1 MTSLSHVEL
10 YVGDAMSQAADFK
23 KRYGFEVVA
32 VSDVMNDEADHF
44 SVVLRQNAI
53 VLVLTEAR
61 CAAHP
66 AATFVELHGDGVAD
80 IALRVQDAGAA
91 FEDAVRRGAE
101 AVDAGTRAIRAF
113 GEVRH
118 SFVDG
123 ADLRLPLLPR
133 IELTA
138 GPAGTGMLAMDHFA
152 VCLPSGQL
160 PAAVAFYEAVLG
172 LREVFKERIQ
182 VGSQAMRS
190 SVVQSPDRTVT
201 LTLIEPDPDAD
212 AGQIDDFLKSHDGA
226 GVQHIAFGCDDVVA
240 AVSILGERGVD
251 FLQTPGS
258 YYDHLADRL
267 SPVAHTAEELRA
279 LNILVDQDQ
288 DGQLFQIFTS
298 TTHPRRTL
306 FFEIIERIGA
316 RTFGSSNIKAL
327 YEAKEAE
334 HVKGQVQS

>member
-1 MTSLSHVEL
+1 MTSLSHVEF

-32 VSDVMNDEADHF
+32 VSNVMDDDADHF

-61 CAAHP
+61 NSAHP
-66 AATFVELHGDGVAD
+66 AATFVESHGDGVAD
-80 IALRVQDAGAA
+80 IALRVKDAGAA
-91 FEDAVRRGAE
+91 FKDAVRRGAE
-101 AVDAGTRAIRAF
+101 AVDAGSKAIRAF
-113 GEVRH
+113 GDVRH

-123 ADLRLPLLPR
+123 ADLRLPRLPR
-133 IELTA
+133 IELTG

-160 PAAVAFYEAVLG
+160 TAAVAFYEAVLDM
-172 LREVFKERIQ
+172 REIFKERIQ

-190 SVVQSPDRTVT
+190 SAVQSVDRTVT

-212 AGQIDDFLKSHDGA
+212 AGQIDEFLKNHDGA
-226 GVQHIAFGCDDVVA
+226 GVQHIAFSCADVVA
-240 AVSILGERGVD
+240 AVSALGERGVD

-258 YYDHLADRL
+258 YYDHLAVRL
-267 SPVAHTAEELRA
+267 SHVTDTDRLRA

-288 DGQLFQIFTS
+288 EGQLFQIFTS

-316 RTFGSSNIKAL
+316 RTFGSNNIRAL

-334 HVKGQVQS
+334 HIKGQVSS